1 MMAKGTIRG
10 VLMGAAASVTGL
22 AALSIMSGP
31 PQNGGAVVPPAQIS
45 TPSEAA
51 MPATPEQQTPP
62 EQTAADTADAT
73 PQPQADVTTAEV
85 DPAPQAAPQSA
96 PDAVALEVPAGSG
109 FNMARE
115 DEQAVLPPPDIAPD
129 TSPAPVLDAQSEPPV
144 AGLSLADRSPA
155 ATPPVDQGGAD
166 MATPPE
172 PDSAPAVAMVPTQI
186 PPAQTSPRSIPPSA
200 PQQPALQEASP
211 QIAPRGP
218 AIADAPQQPEQDQAE
233 TDERPVTQAGTQAGT
248 QAVTQADRQTPR
260 VPYST
265 APTPQ
270 RQPEA
275 MPEPAPQPSRQRQ
288 ALPVIDA
295 TPPAVTPDQTA
306 PGAPVAPAD
315 MAPVIRP
322 SIGTLA
328 TSLVDRPATG
338 TPDSATAASGA
349 DAAGMV
355 TPLRQNALAFDDPDA
370 RPRLSIILIDR
381 GDSVVDAAALQGFP
395 YPLTFAVDAARPDAA
410 EASARYRAAGF
421 EVMAL
426 IDLDPASTAQD
437 VEIAMEVSLSA
448 VPDAVAVMEGD
459 ATGFQSGREIS
470 DQVAAILAQRGYG
483 LVMLPNGLNTA
494 QKLAAKA
501 GVPSATVFRDFDGAG
516 QDAAAIRRFLDQGAF
531 KAGQRNADGT
541 PLGDDDG
548 VIMMGRLRPDT
559 ISALLLWG
567 LQDRARRVALA
578 PVSALLLANDA
589 P

>member
-1 MMAKGTIRG
+1 MMARGGIRG
-10 VLMGAAASVTGL
+10 MLMGAAVSVTGL
-22 AALSIMSGP
+22 AALSIMAGP
-31 PQNGGAVVPPAQIS
+31 PEQKGAGLTPGPLATTPGAQTPAIADQ
-45 TPSEAA
+45 TPST
-51 MPATPEQQTPP
+51 MATPE
-62 EQTAADTADAT
+62 TADAPVLPT
-73 PQPQADVTTAEV
+73 QVPAAPQDDTTTAQPETASQ
-85 DPAPQAAPQSA
+85 PAPQPV
-96 PDAVALEVPAGSG
+96 PDAVTLEVPAGSG
-109 FNMARE
+109 FNTSRQ
-115 DEQAVLPPPDIAPD
+115 DEQAVLPRADSAPD
-129 TSPAPVLDAQSEPPV
+129 TSPAPVLDTQTAPSTAE
-144 AGLSLADRSPA
+144 LSVVERSPA
-155 ATPPVDQGGAD
+155 ATPPVDQGVAD
-166 MATPPE
+166 MVAPPE
-172 PDSAPAVAMVPTQI
+172 PENVPALAMMPEQSAPP
-186 PPAQTSPRSIPPSA
+186 QTSPRSTPPA
-200 PQQPALQEASP
+200 EPQQPAAQEAAP

-218 AIADAPQQPEQDQAE
+218 VVSSEPQQPDQG
-233 TDERPVTQAGTQAGT
+233 QAQTEARATATPQ
-248 QAVTQADRQTPR
+248 VDRQPPR
-260 VPYST
+260 VPYSS
-265 APTPQ
+265 A
-270 RQPEA
+270 
-275 MPEPAPQPSRQRQ
+275 PAPQEQPGTMPQPSPEPSRQRQ

-295 TPPAVTPDQTA
+295 SPPAVTPDQTA

-315 MAPVIRP
+315 MAPAIRP
-322 SIGTLA
+322 AIGTLA
-328 TSLVDRPATG
+328 TSLVDRPAT
-338 TPDSATAASGA
+338 ATADSGDAANGA
-349 DAAGMV
+349 DAADKTV
-355 TPLRQNALAFDDPDA
+355 PLRHNALAFDDPDG

-459 ATGFQSGREIS
+459 ATGFQSGRDIS
-470 DQVAAILAQRGYG
+470 DQVSAILAQRGYG

-541 PLGDDDG
+541 PLGDEDG

-578 PVSALLLANDA
+578 PVSAILSAE
-589 P
+589 